1 MELRPWL
8 CWTAVYRFREV
19 ISTSQES
26 ESMASPVIKS
36 PCGFQG
42 FIFLLTASTPLSLLV
57 LCLFLSS
64 MLSAPFLYSSSN
76 RSFCPPPHTTTFPL
90 SRFISHSFSHSLHWP
105 QPFPTQSLFLDLSP
119 RLSPPDG
126 IPASEVIIRHSAK
139 ANDFPQPCLSTR
151 ARIGAAATIVSSQVY
166 S

>member
-26 ESMASPVIKS
+26 ESMGSPVFKL

-42 FIFLLTASTPLSLLV
+42 FIFSSLPPRLSHSSFYVFFSPLSYRPLLIFFVRSV
-57 LCLFLSS
+57 LFVL
-64 MLSAPFLYSSSN
+64 
-76 RSFCPPPHTTTFPL
+76 PPHYHLPL
-90 SRFISHSFSHSLHWP
+90 SQFISHSFSHSRHWP
-105 QPFPTQSLFLDLSP
+105 QPAPTQSLFLNLSP
-119 RLSPPDG
+119 RLSPPDD
-126 IPASEVIIRHSAK
+126 IPTSEVIIRHSARAK
-139 ANDFPQPCLSTR
+139 DFPQPCLSTR